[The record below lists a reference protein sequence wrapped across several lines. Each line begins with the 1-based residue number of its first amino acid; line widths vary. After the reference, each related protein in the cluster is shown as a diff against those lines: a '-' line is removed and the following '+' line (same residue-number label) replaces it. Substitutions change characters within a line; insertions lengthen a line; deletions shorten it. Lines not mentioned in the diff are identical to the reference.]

1 MRRFGG
7 FMRDVWYLASPY
19 LRSEEKWSAYGLLA
33 VVLAADFLLVQVS
46 VVLNTSNGALVN
58 AFQQYD
64 QPAFLRLLLTYE
76 SSPDGFFGII
86 PGFVPVIAV
95 ALLILV
101 NGRYLRQWLQIRW
114 RRWLTAHY
122 QAEWL
127 SGRAYYRIGLQ
138 TETLGNDNPDQRIA
152 EDIASFVESGLVLGF
167 GLITT
172 VVSLVSFLRILWKLS
187 FPIAVFGVSIPAY
200 LVWVA
205 LLYSVIGTLL
215 AQLIGRPLVGL
226 SFIRQRLEAD
236 FRYALVRLR
245 ENAEGIALY
254 NGEADESR
262 ILSRRF
268 SAIVANWRS
277 IMSRNRLVNAFT
289 YFYSSV
295 AGIFP
300 FVAAAPLYFAKQF
313 SYGTLVRVVGAFGEV
328 QASASWVVDNYGSL
342 ADWASTVS
350 RLSSF
355 GRTLDAMQASQGAIA
370 VISAAG
376 QDYAVRNLHLE
387 LPNQSVLLDGVSFQL
402 QPGSTTV
409 LRGRS
414 GTGKSTLFR
423 AIAGIWPFGHGTVE
437 RPAGTT
443 LFLPQKPYIPL
454 GTLRRAVT
462 YPADIGA
469 YPQAA
474 IAAALADAGLGRLVE
489 ELDVDMA
496 WAQRLSGGEQQRLAL
511 ARALLLRPDWLF
523 MDEATA
529 NLDPQGEA
537 EMYDMLRQ
545 RLPDTGV
552 VAITHRP
559 DAAESQG
566 SQLVLERS
574 GGTGAS
580 ALSAAPAQ

>member
-1 MRRFGG
+1 MGRFGRFLG
-7 FMRDVWYLASPY
+7 DVWYLTSPY
-19 LRSEEKWSAYGLLA
+19 LRSEEKWSAYGFLA
-33 VVLAADFLLVQVS
+33 VVLGVDFLIVRIR
-46 VVLNTSNGALVN
+46 VLLNLSNGAWVN

-64 QPAFLRLLLTYE
+64 KQAFLNLLLTYQLNPE
-76 SSPDGFFGII
+76 GPFGII
-86 PGFVPVIAV
+86 PGILPI
-95 ALLILV
+95 ILV
-101 NGRYLRQWLQIRW
+101 YMLIFINGRYMRQWLQIRW

-138 TETLGNDNPDQRIA
+138 AETLGNDNPDQRIA
-152 EDIASFVESGLVLGF
+152 EDIANFVDSGMVLGF
-167 GLITT
+167 DFITT
-172 VVSLVSFLRILWKLS
+172 IVTLFSFLYVLWDLS
-187 FPIAVFGVSIPAY
+187 FPITLFSVRIPAY

-205 LLYSVIGTLL
+205 LVYSIIGTLL
-215 AQLIGRPLVGL
+215 AQLVGRPLVGL
-226 SFIRQRLEAD
+226 NFIRQRLEAD

-289 YFYSSV
+289 YFYGSV

-328 QASASWVVDNYGSL
+328 QSSASWVVDNYGSL
-342 ADWASTVS
+342 ADWAATVS

-355 GRTLDAMQASQGAIA
+355 GHTLDAMRASQGTIS
-370 VISAAG
+370 VVSAAG
-376 QDYAVRNLHLE
+376 RNYAVRDLHLE
-387 LPNQSVLLDGVSFQL
+387 LPNRSVLLDDVSFQL

-414 GTGKSTLFR
+414 GAGKSTLFR
-423 AIAGIWPFGHGTVE
+423 AMAGIWPFGRGTVE
-437 RPAGTT
+437 RPAGST

-454 GTLRRAVT
+454 GTLRRAVS
-462 YPADIGA
+462 YPAAIDA
-469 YPQAA
+469 YPQAEV
-474 IAAALADAGLGRLVE
+474 AAALTDAGLGRLVP
-489 ELDVDMA
+489 ELDVDMS

-529 NLDPQGEA
+529 NLDPDGEA
-537 EMYDMLRQ
+537 EMYDMLRR
-545 RLPDTGV
+545 RLPATGV
-552 VAITHRP
+552 VSITHRP
-559 DAAESQG
+559 ETEQHG
-566 SQLVLERS
+566 SQLVLQRS
-574 GGTGAS
+574 EGAGVS
-580 ALSAAPAQ
+580 ALSGAPASS